1 MRLVALVAI
10 AWTILVAVVLLAT
23 PSLVSAP
30 PCAGLVQPL
39 PGCAVLEDAG
49 NQLVWVT
56 QQRPMVVLAAGGY
69 VAIAVLGLA
78 LRRRP

>member
-1 MRLVALVAI
+1 MRD
-10 AWTILVAVVLLAT
+10 
-23 PSLVSAP
+23 
-30 PCAGLVQPL
+30 CAGLIQPL
-39 PGCAVLEDAG
+39 PGCSVLEDAG

-78 LRRRP
+78 LRRRR